1 MLGLLIKDF
10 LTVKQ
15 QLRIMLLLLIFYLI
29 FGITTNNSSAL
40 WTMFMVISAMLPIT
54 TMAYDEK
61 ANWDKYA
68 LSLPVSRKTIVLS
81 KYLFGIILT
90 LLSMIIAIPFTALM
104 AYLSPEIEISI
115 LTTIVSIGDIIP
127 IFLAV
132 VLPIFFKFGTEKGRF
147 VMMIVFFI
155 PVLVIIYLAKTF
167 GTNLDEFPL
176 FRPEILE
183 ILPYALP
190 VLAFL
195 LLLVSYRISLR
206 IYCHKEF

>member
-29 FGITTNNSSAL
+29 LGITTNNSSVL

-195 LLLVSYRISLR
+195 LLSL
-206 IYCHKEF
+206 IHI